1 MSQAFRP
8 ARLGSVELGPG
19 MPAVIV
25 PLLGPTCSA
34 LTDEITALD
43 YDDLDIVE
51 LRIDHFDAVDDLDE
65 VQRAI
70 ETVREELQHGV
81 PILFT
86 FRSKPEGGQR
96 DIDAASYEALLS
108 LASGL
113 VEAIDVEMFTE
124 LGTLERI
131 VNGAH
136 SSGAAV
142 VMSSHEFE
150 RTPTIEQILARLS
163 LQQDLGA
170 DVVKIA
176 VMPHSPSDVLT
187 LMRATTEFATTKAV
201 RPAITMAMGPLGVV
215 SRLAGE
221 VFGSSATFASVGAA
235 SAPGQL
241 SARDV
246 RRALVAVHA
255 AQV

>member
-1 MSQAFRP
+1 MSDHIRP
-8 ARLGSVELGPG
+8 AHIGTVVLGPG

-25 PLLGPTCSA
+25 PLLGSTREA
-34 LTDEITALD
+34 LIDEIAALD
-43 YDDLDIVE
+43 YDDLDLVE

-65 VQRAI
+65 VQGAI
-70 ETVREELQHGV
+70 ETVRDELRHGV

-86 FRSKPEGGQR
+86 FRSKPEGGHR
-96 DIDAASYEALLS
+96 DIDAGSYEALLS

-113 VEAIDVEMFTE
+113 VEAVDVEMFTE
-124 LGTLERI
+124 LGSLERI

-136 SSGAAV
+136 AAGASV

-176 VMPHSPSDVLT
+176 VMPKTPSDVLT
-187 LMRATTEFATTKAV
+187 LMQATTEFATTKAV

-221 VFGSSATFASVGAA
+221 VFGSSATFGSVSAA

-241 SARDV
+241 AARDV
-246 RRALVAVHA
+246 RRALVAVHS
-255 AQV
+255 AQG

>member
-1 MSQAFRP
+1 MSDRYRP
-8 ARLGSVELGPG
+8 AHLGAIELGRG
-19 MPAVIV
+19 MPAIIV
-25 PLLGPTCSA
+25 PLLGATLDA
-34 LTDEITALD
+34 LVDEIGALD
-43 YDDLDIVE
+43 YDDLDLVE
-51 LRIDHFDAVDDLDE
+51 LRIDHFDDVDDLDQ
-65 VQRAI
+65 VHRAI
-70 ETVREELQHGV
+70 DTVREELRHGV

-96 DIDAASYEALLS
+96 DIDAPSYEALLA
-108 LASGL
+108 LAAGL
-113 VEAIDVEMFTE
+113 VEAIDVEMFTD
-124 LGTLERI
+124 LGSLERI

-136 SSGAAV
+136 AAGAAV

-150 RTPTIEQILARLS
+150 HTPTIEQILARLS

-176 VMPHSPSDVLT
+176 VMPQTPGDVLT
-187 LMRATTEFATTKAV
+187 LMRATSEFASTKAV

-221 VFGSSATFASVGAA
+221 TFGSSATFASVGAA

-255 AQV
+255 AQG